1 MTKTAAP
8 ARILARYK
16 VLLGGGPGRE
26 GGGALGRFESP
37 LNLPPPHKP
46 PDTKQGFLYGH
57 LEPARRLINKT
68 LDAHT
73 LSALHL
79 CSLVDVLAYI
89 MYSAVHLNTSNIV

>member
-1 MTKTAAP
+1 M
-8 ARILARYK
+8 R
-16 VLLGGGPGRE
+16 

-37 LNLPPPHKP
+37 LHPPPSNP

-73 LSALHL
+73 LSALHSGR
-79 CSLVDVLAYI
+79 CPGSGQADF
-89 MYSAVHLNTSNIV
+89 MYSAVILCD